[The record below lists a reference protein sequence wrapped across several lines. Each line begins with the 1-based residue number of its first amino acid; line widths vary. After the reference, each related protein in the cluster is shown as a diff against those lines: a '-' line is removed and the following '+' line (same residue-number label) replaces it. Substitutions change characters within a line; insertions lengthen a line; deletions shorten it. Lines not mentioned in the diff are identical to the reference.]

1 MKTKGWYVLVL
12 LTFLGSQRLHAAQ
25 NSPLVETKVKTLVVD
40 PNSQSPVV
48 ILETITDKKLLP
60 IWIAGPEARAI
71 AIALENIKIPRPL
84 THDLIGNILQE
95 LDAKLRRV
103 VIAELRNDTYFAF
116 LSVESKGKE
125 LQIDSRPSDA
135 IAIALR
141 VKAPIFVSA
150 QVLAKAKAVPV
161 QPDRAEQ
168 TQARLGIHVQDLTPE
183 LANLLE
189 SGQQKG
195 VVVADVLLGGMAMK
209 AGIQRGDIITKANE
223 QSLTSANDLEAL
235 IQDMKSPARI
245 KLEVIKKGKPTTV
258 VIDLPS

>member
-1 MKTKGWYVLVL
+1 MKTKGCYLLVL
-12 LTFLGSQRLHAAQ
+12 LTFFGPQRLHAAQ
-25 NSPLVETKVKTLVVD
+25 NSSLVETKVKTLVVD
-40 PNSQSPVV
+40 PNSQAPVV
-48 ILETITDKKLLP
+48 ILETVTDKKLLP

-71 AIALENIKIPRPL
+71 AIALENVKIPRPL
-84 THDLIGNILQE
+84 THDLIGNILQR

-103 VIAELRNDTYFAF
+103 VIAELRNDTYIAF
-116 LSVESKGKE
+116 LSLESRGKE

-141 VKAPIFVSA
+141 VKAPIFASA
-150 QVLAKAKAVPV
+150 QVLAQAKAVPI
-161 QPDRAEQ
+161 QPARAEQ
-168 TQARLGIHVQDLTPE
+168 TQARLGIQTQDLTSE

-189 SGQQKG
+189 SSQQRG
-195 VVVADVLLGGMAMK
+195 VVVAEVLLGSSAMK

-223 QSLTSANDLEAL
+223 QAVTSADDLETL